1 MIAAVFPAN
10 ETLRIQALYRTR
22 LLDSIPDEV
31 FQRLARCVAQA
42 TGAPIAL
49 LTLVDTDR
57 QWFLCRV
64 GLDAEQTP
72 RDVSFCGHAVATAE
86 VLSVNNAFDDKRFFN
101 NPLVVG
107 PPFVRAYLG
116 GPIITS
122 DGLALGT
129 ICAIDN
135 EPRNWTE
142 ADKTIVRELASVAAS
157 LIAARS
163 AKLELQD
170 MIGALSNRDGPRR
183 YNRTDSG

>member
-1 MIAAVFPAN
+1 MIPAAIPAN
-10 ETLRIQALYRTR
+10 EPQRIQALYRAR
-22 LLDSIPDEV
+22 LLDSVPDEV

-64 GLDAEQTP
+64 GLEAEQTP

-86 VLSVNNAFDDKRFFN
+86 VLAVNNAFDDERFFN
-101 NPLVVG
+101 NPLVIG

-116 GPIITS
+116 APIITS

-129 ICAIDN
+129 ICAIDT
-135 EPRNWTE
+135 EPRRWTE
-142 ADKTIVRELASVAAS
+142 SDKIIVAELASVAAS

-163 AKLELQD
+163 AKLELRD
-170 MIGALSNRDGPRR
+170 MIEALPNQDRPR
-183 YNRTDSG
+183 T